1 MLHTEGYAYLGG
13 KGDIKVWN
21 PNVELDDE
29 YSTSRV
35 ALKSGSFYDYEAM
48 ESGWQVS
55 KKGETRA
62 HTHILLEMKT
72 RKQIHSL

>member
-1 MLHTEGYAYLGG
+1 MLHAEGYAYLGA

-21 PNVELDDE
+21 PKVEFDDE

-35 ALKSGSFYDYEAM
+35 ALKTGPYYDFDSM

-55 KKGETRA
+55 KVNNFYNFHLTF
-62 HTHILLEMKT
+62 
-72 RKQIHSL
+72 